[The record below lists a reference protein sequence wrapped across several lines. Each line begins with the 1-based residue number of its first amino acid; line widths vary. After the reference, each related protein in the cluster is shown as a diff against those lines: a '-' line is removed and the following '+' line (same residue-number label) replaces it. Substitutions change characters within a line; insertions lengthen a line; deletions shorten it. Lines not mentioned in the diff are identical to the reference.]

1 MKFKAALFVAVTALP
16 SLSAAQNA
24 GVTQEGAV
32 ACMTF
37 DSLRTF
43 WLTIADLPADVD
55 GAAYKESLQCLSL
68 PANLKFI
75 KLGEISDGVIG
86 LRGVL
91 AMNGETFEVWLS
103 ETDLQ
108 GQ

>member
-1 MKFKAALFVAVTALP
+1 MKFKAALIVAMTALP
-16 SLSAAQNA
+16 NVSAGQSS
-24 GVTQEGAV
+24 GVTQLGAV
-32 ACMTF
+32 ACTTF

-43 WLTIADLPADVD
+43 WLTIADLPADVNR
-55 GAAYKESLQCLSL
+55 AAYKESLRCFSL
-68 PANLKFI
+68 PANLTFI

-86 LRGVL
+86 LRGML
-91 AMNGETFEVWLS
+91 AVNGETVEVWIS